1 MKLSRNRILF
11 YSGWFLILLLQASFI
26 ELMSDEAYYWRYSQ
40 DLDWGYLDHPPM
52 IAFLIKIGYSVFG
65 GEFGVRLLPIILGVA
80 SIYIWERIV
89 KPKNLWFFYAMV
101 MSIGILHFLSFM
113 AIPDSPLLF
122 FGSLFVLFYKKITES
137 RNKLL
142 NYILAG
148 VAAGLMLLS
157 KYHGVLLIFF
167 VILSNFRLLLNLK
180 FWLGVGVAGL
190 VFLPHAFWQISHDYL
205 SLQFHLKERSFE
217 PYDVADTLEY
227 IGTQLFV
234 LGPVTGILCFIAIW
248 KQKAEDKFESFLK
261 ILFWG
266 VLLFF
271 LFMSFKGNVEA
282 HWTFITIIP
291 ALYFGYRYYESR
303 GKAVRWI
310 KGIAIAVFSLA
321 FLSKAALMIDLSK
334 WYDMPLFY
342 AEWQSNEA
350 RSLAIEEKAGDRPVA
365 FMNSY
370 QKASLYEFYTG
381 HPSFSISNAVGRKD
395 QFGVWKVEDQFAG
408 KEVVIVAN
416 YYAFDYDS
424 IMFKGEDIRYK
435 FAPNFRYYNELEA
448 IPQLSRSTFES
459 GESISFSALVK
470 DHGDTQIHSNYP
482 LTLHYHIFEG
492 EQLIATDHFA
502 DVSQD
507 QINHKVSGS
516 ITFPEKEGEYR
527 LQINIKTG
535 WLPPAIS
542 QNYFE
547 FKIQ

>member
-1 MKLSRNRILF
+1 MKTSRSRIVF
-11 YSGWFLILLLQASFI
+11 YAGWFLILLLQASFI

-40 DLDWGYLDHPPM
+40 NLDWGYLDHPPM
-52 IAFLIKIGYSVFG
+52 IAFLIKVGYSAFG
-65 GEFGVRLLPIILGVA
+65 GEFGVRLLPIVLGVG

-89 KPKNLWFFYAMV
+89 NPKNLWFFYALV

-122 FGSLFVLFYKKITES
+122 FGSLFVLFYKRITETPE
-137 RNKLL
+137 KLL
-142 NYILAG
+142 NYALAG

-167 VILSNFRLLLNLK
+167 VILSNFRLLINWR
-180 FWLGVGVAGL
+180 FWLGVGVAAL
-190 VFLPHAFWQISHDYL
+190 VFLPHAFWQISHEYL

-248 KQKAEDKFESFLK
+248 KQKSEDKFESFLK
-261 ILFWG
+261 VLFWG

-291 ALYFGYRYYESR
+291 ALYFGYRHYESHR
-303 GKAVRWI
+303 KAIRWI
-310 KGIAIAVFSLA
+310 KGTAIAVFSLA
-321 FLSKAALMIDLSK
+321 FLSKAALMVDLSQ

-381 HPSFSISNAVGRKD
+381 NPSFSISNAVGRKD
-395 QFGVWKVEDQFAG
+395 QFGVWKVEDKFVG
-408 KEVVIVAN
+408 EEVVIVAN

-424 IMFKGEDIRYK
+424 ILFKGEDIRYK
-435 FAPNFRYYNELEA
+435 YAPNFRYYNELEVLA
-448 IPQLSRSTFES
+448 DFIQTAFKP
-459 GESISFSALVK
+459 GEKITVSALIK
-470 DHGDTQIHSNYP
+470 DNGSTKIYPDYP
-482 LTLHYHIFEG
+482 LSVHYHIFEG

-502 DVSQD
+502 DVEQS
-507 QINHKVSGS
+507 QINHKISGT
-516 ITFPEKEGEYR
+516 IPFPEKPGNYR
-527 LQINIKTG
+527 LQLNIKTG

-542 QNYFE
+542 KHYYE
-547 FKIQ
+547 FKIK